1 MGAVIIIKRFSTM
14 PRKIFLGFI
23 AALLLSGELFAQES
37 CTAGDKLDRPRI
49 GLVLGGGGAR
59 GLSHIGV
66 IKVLEE
72 LRVPIDY
79 VAGTSMGSIVGGFY
93 ATGMT
98 ATELEE
104 VVGTIDWKAIFNDS
118 TDRAER
124 TYRRKR
130 DDDLN
135 LYGPKLGIGD
145 ESSLLPSGAISG
157 QKITLLFQQ
166 QVSQRVQ
173 TKHFDQLPIP
183 YRAVAADI
191 IDGQPVVIEED
202 DLALAMR
209 SSMSIPGLLSPV
221 HYRDHIL
228 VDGGIAKNLP
238 VDVVRDMGADI
249 IIAVDVGSPLSTPGE
264 LGDMLAITGQLSN
277 LLVQRN
283 TVVQRALLTRR
294 DVLIVPALGNRISSS
309 QFEKGQEAIQ
319 IGLDAGDAVRAQLA
333 PLGIPA
339 EAYARYRRGITTCAP
354 GQPTI
359 QFVELDNRSRFS
371 DAVIEKRLHV
381 ALGEPFDPAQLDKD
395 MAEIYA
401 LGFIERSNYQV
412 IEEDG
417 RQGVLVR
424 IDQDDRGTRFL
435 ETGFGFTSSDASN
448 NFELRLA
455 LLNTAIDELGTEA
468 RVGLQLGDNYG
479 IFGELY
485 KPFGEKL
492 NYILLPR
499 IQARRDLFNLYDD
512 GDNLAQVEAKRFA
525 AELLIGREID
535 QAGAI
540 FAGIR
545 RSTGDLSVE
554 IGTPD
559 LVDES
564 FEGGDWLLSGT
575 WDRLDNRFFPS
586 DGEFARV
593 QQIFSRKAIGADTN
607 FEQFESKLWLSR
619 TYGDKHNFMGG
630 LRYQTT
636 FNGRAPIQ
644 NLYRGGGFF
653 SMSGYAPNELTGQ
666 HFGFGLLGYRY
677 RLADIPLL
685 PTYVGGTVEFGN
697 AVEDRDD
704 ILDDGLWNGSIYVGT
719 PTIIGPIYLGWGWN
733 EEESDII
740 FVLIGQLF

>member
-1 MGAVIIIKRFSTM
+1 M
-14 PRKIFLGFI
+14 PRSIFLVFVAG
-23 AALLLSGELFAQES
+23 LLLSGESFAQES
-37 CTAGDKLDRPRI
+37 CTRGDKLDRPRI

-79 VAGTSMGSIVGGFY
+79 VAGTSMGSIVGGLY

-118 TDRAER
+118 TERSDR

-135 LYGPKLGIGD
+135 LYGPKLGIGAD
-145 ESSLLPSGAISG
+145 SSLLPTGAISG
-157 QKITLLFQQ
+157 QKITLLFQEK
-166 QVSQRVQ
+166 VSQRVQ

-191 IDGQPVVIEED
+191 INGEPVVIEDD
-202 DLALAMR
+202 DLAFAMR
-209 SSMSIPGLLSPV
+209 SSMSIPGLMAPV
-221 HYRDHIL
+221 RYGDHIL

-238 VDVVRDMGADI
+238 VDVVRGMGADI
-249 IIAVDVGSPLSTPGE
+249 IIAVDVGSPLSTPEE

-283 TVVQRALLTRR
+283 TVAQRALLTDR
-294 DVLIVPALGNRISSS
+294 DVLIVPALGDKISSA
-309 QFEKGQEAIQ
+309 QFEKGPEAIK
-319 IGLDAGDAVRAQLA
+319 IGLDAGDAARAKLA

-339 EAYARYRRGITTCAP
+339 EAYASYRRGITGCVR

-381 ALGEPFDPAQLDKD
+381 ALGEPLDPARLDRD

-401 LGFIERSNYQV
+401 LGFIERANYQV

-424 IDQDDRGTRFL
+424 VDQDDRGTRFL
-435 ETGFGFTSSDASN
+435 ETGFGLTSSDASN

-455 LLNTAIDELGTEA
+455 VLDTAIDELGSEA
-468 RVGLQLGDNYG
+468 RVGLQLGDDYG
-479 IFGELY
+479 VFGELY
-485 KPFGEKL
+485 KPFGEDLK
-492 NYILLPR
+492 YILLPR
-499 IQARRDLFNLYDD
+499 FEAGRKVINLYDD
-512 GDNLAQVEAKRFA
+512 GDKLAQLEATVFA
-525 AELLIGREID
+525 AELLIGREIGEV
-535 QAGAI
+535 GAI
-540 FAGIR
+540 FAGIS
-545 RSTGDLSVE
+545 RSTGDLEVE
-554 IGTPD
+554 IGAPG

-564 FEGGDWLLSGT
+564 FDGGDWILSGT

-586 DGEFARV
+586 DGEFIRAR
-593 QQIFSRKAIGADTN
+593 QNFSRKAIGADTN
-607 FEQFESKLWLSR
+607 FEQFQSTLLISR
-619 TYGDKHNFMGG
+619 TYGQKHNVMGG
-630 LRYQTT
+630 FRYETT
-636 FNGRAPIQ
+636 FNGSAPIQ

-653 SMSGYAPNELTGQ
+653 TMSGYAPNELTGQ

-677 RLADIPLL
+677 KLADIPLL
-685 PTYVGGTVEFGN
+685 PTYIGGTLEFGN

-704 ILDDGLWNGSIYVGT
+704 IVDDGLWNGSIYAGT

-733 EEESDII
+733 EEESGVF
-740 FVLIGQLF
+740 FVRIGQLF